1 MTAVGDAGRVRLNAT
16 LAQQLEAV
24 GVAPEDARE
33 LAREDVLGGQ
43 PMEVVFALLVVGTW
57 ADAAA
62 DRGQALAPE
71 AQAAFGR
78 ASVAVLPPVTRAA
91 LAYRRRGWSPVP
103 IPKGS
108 KAPVLK
114 RWETLRPGLADVRRL
129 FAGGEPAAGNVG
141 IHLGVASGGLLDVD
155 LDSPEAL
162 ALAPAVLP
170 PTPARFGRPGKPD
183 SHWLY
188 QCDPLGSGPPAT
200 RRFREGGKGGA
211 GTACLVELRSS
222 GGQTVFPPSTHPSGQ
237 AIAWVAGGADAA
249 PSRIPGDELE
259 RRVGRLAAGA
269 LLVRH
274 WPPAGSR
281 HDAALALGAVLARAG
296 WWEADVEAFVARV
309 AHAAGDPEAAD
320 RAHAAGDSVRTVRVG
335 RRTTGWKT
343 LADLLGSQ
351 TCDRIR
357 TWAEL
362 GDATDEHAL
371 YGAPAPTNG
380 TLPVPSANGAVDPAA
395 GADGATAEAE
405 PDSPPLLV
413 EAWTQ
418 DDHDMRGDAGSGDG
432 TRVRLFPRSDLGNA
446 ERLAARFGG
455 SVRYVDAWS
464 GWLVWDGARWK
475 PDTTGE
481 VLRLAAATVRGIGA
495 EARATEDDERA
506 AALRA
511 WALQSESYPH
521 LCALLKL
528 AAAQP
533 GIAVEPTELDAHP
546 HLLNTPGG
554 TVDLRTGLRHAHDRT
569 QLLTKVTA
577 GAGDLDAPAPVFE
590 AFLEQ
595 MWPDPAVRD
604 YLQRVAGLSL
614 VGDSV
619 RVVAILHGQGRTGKT
634 TLLEAM
640 LAAVG
645 LEYGQVAPPET
656 LLDRKEGAIPNDL
669 AMLRGARLV
678 LVSEAEE
685 TGGLAESLV
694 KRMTGGDMISA
705 RFMRGEFF
713 SYRPQFTPWLAT
725 NYRPVVRGDDQGIWD
740 RIKSVDCA
748 VRLADEE
755 VDLALPGKLAAE
767 KDGVLAWMLRGAVTW
782 GMLGLAEPEAVKE
795 GVAEY
800 RAEMDVLGRFLE
812 ECCQLSPQTTA
823 PARDIYLAY
832 KDWCH
837 EVNEKPLSQR
847 WLGQRLAGRG
857 LQRRHERDGWH
868 WDGVRVTR
876 AVVP

>member
-24 GVAPEDARE
+24 GVAPADARE
-33 LAREDVLGGQ
+33 LAREDLLGGYALG
-43 PMEVVFALLVVGTW
+43 VVLDLLVVGTW
-57 ADAAA
+57 GDAARE
-62 DRGQALAPE
+62 RGAALAPE

-78 ASVAVLPPVTRAA
+78 ASVAVLPPATQAA
-91 LAYRRRGWSPVP
+91 LAYRRRGWAPVP
-103 IPKGS
+103 IPKRS

-114 RWETLRPGLADVRRL
+114 RWEALRPGLADVRRL
-129 FAGGEPAAGNVG
+129 FAGSDQAAGNVG
-141 IHLGVASGGLLDVD
+141 IHLGEASAGLLDVD
-155 LDSPEAL
+155 LDSREAL

-188 QCDPLGSGPPAT
+188 QCDPADGPLPAT
-200 RRFREGGKGGA
+200 RRFRESGRGGA

-222 GGQTVFPPSTHPSGQ
+222 GGQTVFPPSTHPSGEP
-237 AIAWVAGGADAA
+237 IAWVPGAEDAA
-249 PSRIPGDELE
+249 PARIASAELE
-259 RRVGRLAAGA
+259 QCVGRLAAGA

-274 WPPAGSR
+274 WPPEGAR

-296 WWEADVEAFVARV
+296 WLHAEVEAFVARV
-309 AHAAGDPEAAD
+309 AHAAGDPEAVD
-320 RAHAAGDSVRTVRVG
+320 RARAAGSSVQTVRSG
-335 RRTTGWKT
+335 RRATGWKT

-357 TWAEL
+357 TWAGLGEAADDVLSAPEL
-362 GDATDEHAL
+362 AP
-371 YGAPAPTNG
+371 YGAVPGANGSGALARG
-380 TLPVPSANGAVDPAA
+380 TLVLLPAA
-395 GADGATAEAE
+395 GPEGGLSQETPADEE
-405 PDSPPLLV
+405 
-413 EAWTQ
+413 
-418 DDHDMRGDAGSGDG
+418 G
-432 TRVRLFPRSDLGNA
+432 TREDPAPGAGVRRFARSDLGNA
-446 ERLAARFGG
+446 ERFAARFG
-455 SVRYVDAWS
+455 SAVRHVEAWS
-464 GWLVWDGARWK
+464 GWLVWDGMRWK
-475 PDTTGE
+475 PDKTGE

-511 WALQSESYPH
+511 WALQSESYQH

-533 GIAVEPTELDAHP
+533 GVAVEPEQLDAHP

-554 TVDLRTGLRHAHDRT
+554 TVDLRTGVRHAHAPA

-595 MWPDPAVRD
+595 MWPNPAVRD

-619 RVVAILHGQGRTGKT
+619 RVVAMLHGQGRTGKT
-634 TLLEAM
+634 TLLEAL

-755 VDLALPGKLAAE
+755 VDLALPRTLAAE
-767 KDGVLAWMLRGAVTW
+767 RDGVLAWMLRGAVTW
-782 GMLGLAEPEAVKE
+782 GMLGLAEPEVIKG

-812 ECCQLSPQTTA
+812 ECCQVLPQSTA
-823 PARDIYLAY
+823 SARDIYLAY